1 MVVGLVSGQGRTALR
16 GRPECRTTVESLT
29 KPQSFISAHHLK
41 GNIGKRHIN
50 EIYSCRSLLK
60 IYKSNI
66 HLSNRSQP
74 QDCGPQIF

>member
-1 MVVGLVSGQGRTALR
+1 MVVGQVSGQGRTALR

-41 GNIGKRHIN
+41 GNIN
-50 EIYSCRSLLK
+50 ELYSCRSLLK